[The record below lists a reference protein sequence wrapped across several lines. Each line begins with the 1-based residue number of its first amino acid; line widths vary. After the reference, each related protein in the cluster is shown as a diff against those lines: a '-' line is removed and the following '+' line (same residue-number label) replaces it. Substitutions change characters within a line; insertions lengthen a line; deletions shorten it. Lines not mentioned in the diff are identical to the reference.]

1 MAAARP
7 YMEAARKAG
16 TKNFVALTNYATL
29 ETNPLKAI
37 EVLKEALTIDPK
49 YAEAHWIFGENLSD
63 PARRLAEW
71 KQAVNL
77 APRNDEW
84 WAQYAQLC
92 VDQKQYAEAG
102 RAWVAAAQA
111 APDVQLREQYLT
123 ARGQIE
129 QQRLDAEDAERRR
142 DAQAKAREMD
152 RLKNEARKDL
162 ADLEAR
168 VNTRPLSAQE
178 AANTV
183 DFDDAFA
190 SEKLTGS
197 LVRVDCAGK
206 QLRLSVKNDDGQT
219 VTLVVPN
226 PQQFEIKG
234 GGDSLICGLQKPR
247 RVTVSYKPASK
258 ASKQTVAGEATGI
271 EFRQ

>member
-1 MAAARP
+1 M
-7 YMEAARKAG
+7 
-16 TKNFVALTNYATL
+16 
-29 ETNPLKAI
+29 
-37 EVLKEALTIDPK
+37 
-49 YAEAHWIFGENLSD
+49 SD
-63 PARRLAEW
+63 PARRMAEW

-77 APRNDEW
+77 APRNYEW

-111 APDVQLREQYLT
+111 APDVQLREQYLA
-123 ARGQIE
+123 ARSQIE
-129 QQRLDAEDAERRR
+129 QQRLDAEDAERRKE
-142 DAQAKAREMD
+142 AAAKAAEIN
-152 RLKNEARKDL
+152 RLKDQARKEL

-197 LVRVDCAGK
+197 LVRVECTGK
-206 QLRLSVKNDDGQT
+206 QLRLSVKNDDGQDAE
-219 VTLVVPN
+219 P
-226 PQQFEIKG
+226 G
-234 GGDSLICGLQKPR
+234 GS
-247 RVTVSYKPASK
+247 
-258 ASKQTVAGEATGI
+258 
-271 EFRQ
+271 